1 MRDVTE
7 IEWIIPGYSAFVRME
22 RDYVDPPD
30 GFKEI
35 IDEPPDSQ

>member
-1 MRDVTE
+1 MDLEE

-22 RDYVDPPD
+22 RGYVDPPD

-35 IDEPPDSQ
+35 IYVASDTE